1 MSQTIP
7 INLIPLPTPTGI
19 EYSTI
24 DQLLTVISNYLSGQ
38 ISTDVS
44 FFAQGASDPTSY
56 VTKLFY
62 NTSQN
67 VWKGWDTGTG
77 SYLSITPF
85 QYGDVKNSFVD
96 GDEISNGWLVLNGR
110 LITGIQGLSLRQG
123 QVLAQLFPS
132 GTLPQVTPLQN
143 LSGLPTNG
151 TFSGISIPEI
161 TPPENQIQNL
171 PFSGSYVQIEAQDLA
186 KNTETLRDSTS
197 TLNDAAISIRDNA
210 ETLLEALN
218 GGNSSASL
226 YAKVFIGYP

>member
-1 MSQTIP
+1 MAQTIP
-7 INLIPLPTPTGI
+7 ISLVPLPTPTGI

-24 DQLLTVISNYLSGQ
+24 DQLLTVIANYLSGQ

-56 VTKLFY
+56 VTSLFY

-67 VWKGWDTGTG
+67 IFKGWDTGTG
-77 SYLSITPF
+77 SYLPITPF
-85 QYGDVKNSFVD
+85 QYGDVKNSFVA
-96 GDEISNGWLVLNGR
+96 GDEVSNGWLELNGR
-110 LITGIQGLSLRQG
+110 EVTAIQGLSLRQG
-123 QVLAQLFPS
+123 QVLAQLFPA
-132 GTLPQVTPLQN
+132 GTLPTVTPLQN
-143 LSGLPTNG
+143 LSGLPTN
-151 TFSGISIPEI
+151 TSFSSISLPDI

-171 PFSGSYVQIEAQDLA
+171 PFSGSYVQIESQDLA

-197 TLNDAAISIRDNA
+197 NLNDSVTQIRDVAESLLNA
-210 ETLLEALN
+210 MN